1 MYSTPDI
8 IKEIK
13 WRMRLAGHVA
23 RIGEKRNAYGTLVR
37 KPEGKRPLA
46 RPRHG
51 WEDNVK
57 MDLKEIGW
65 DGVDWVNAVEGRDRW
80 AGGLL

>member
-1 MYSTPDI
+1 
-8 IKEIK
+8 
-13 WRMRLAGHVA
+13 MR
-23 RIGEKRNAYGTLVR
+23 KAYKIFVR
-37 KPEGKRPLA
+37 KPEGNIPLA

-65 DGVDWVNAVEGRDRW
+65 NGVD
-80 AGGLL
+80 